1 MVPNYRNKIQAIA
14 NQGQDKNCL
23 NHNLRKDIKKHRA
36 VLRHYLELGEDLGN
50 VGLAGEPDHDVQLL
64 QLDVDG
70 IVVLDEEDLH
80 LVLEDV
86 GPLLDDEVD
95 VAQGHVL
102 HLHGGENRG
111 GITRGSQQR
120 DVVYLC

>member
-1 MVPNYRNKIQAIA
+1 MFE
-14 NQGQDKNCL
+14 
-23 NHNLRKDIKKHRA
+23 
-36 VLRHYLELGEDLGN
+36 RHYLELGEDLGN
-50 VGLAGEPDHDVQLL
+50 VCLAGEPDHDVQLL

-86 GPLLDDEVD
+86 RPLLDDEVD

-102 HLHGGENRG
+102 HLHGEIIDHQGVTKRSRLSWLTNSALVYEPKCG
-111 GITRGSQQR
+111 GGGLRSLSQ
-120 DVVYLC
+120 